1 MLRLHDSRGPSGRAS
16 ALTRRALLGTL
27 VAALPGLSACASRS
41 RRAVPDFVDVIAQVS
56 PAVIAIGRPMET
68 VGSGFAI
75 APGTIAT
82 AAHVLQAAQP
92 APQIRFKS
100 QTYAATVLRE
110 DAPRDLALLRV
121 DGAGVPVLPLAPP
134 ERLPRVG
141 EWIVVL
147 GNPFGTGI
155 IATVGVVSAAVGAI
169 TSSPQMA
176 EQFQIN
182 ASVNPGNSGGPVCN
196 LRGEVIGV
204 ATSFIPGGQGLAFV
218 MPVSALRSLL
228 SRT

>member
-1 MLRLHDSRGPSGRAS
+1 M
-16 ALTRRALLGTL
+16 
-27 VAALPGLSACASRS
+27 LSACASRS
-41 RRAVPDFVDVIAQVS
+41 RLAVPDFVDVIAKVS
-56 PAVIAIGRPMET
+56 PSVIAIGRPMET
-68 VGSGFAI
+68 LGSGFAI

-82 AAHVLQAAQP
+82 AAHVLQAAGP
-92 APQIRFKS
+92 APQVRFRS
-100 QTYAATVLRE
+100 QTYRSRPLRD
-110 DAPRDLALLRV
+110 DAPHDLALLAV
-121 DGAGVPVLPLAPP
+121 DGAGIPALPLAPP
-134 ERLPRVG
+134 ERQPRVG
-141 EWIVVL
+141 EWVVVI

-155 IATVGVVSAAVGAI
+155 IATVGIVSAAVGAI
-169 TSSPQMA
+169 ASTPQMA

-228 SRT
+228 SRQ

>member
-1 MLRLHDSRGPSGRAS
+1 V
-16 ALTRRALLGTL
+16 LLGAVPL
-27 VAALPGLSACASRS
+27 LPACASRS
-41 RRAVPDFVDVIAQVS
+41 RRAVPDFVDVIANVS
-56 PAVIAIGRPMET
+56 PSVIAIGRPMET
-68 VGSGFAI
+68 LGSGFAI

-82 AAHVLQAAQP
+82 AAHVLQAARP
-92 APQIRFKS
+92 TPQIRFKS

-110 DAPRDLALLRV
+110 DAPRDLALLQV

-141 EWIVVL
+141 EWI
-147 GNPFGTGI
+147 GI

-218 MPVSALRSLL
+218 MPVSALRTLL
-228 SRT
+228 ARI